1 MKFLSYPRPFWLNLI
16 MIVSSVTLIGIIW
29 ALIAQDIDAISNTYF
44 LGTLVLW
51 IVAVVPA
58 FGEMGG
64 NVKIRLEARKSGKNA
79 KQMINAQEEKYQ
91 RGGKVTFLFGLAG
104 FICFILAFAT
114 LAL

>member
-1 MKFLSYPRPFWLNLI
+1 MKFISSPRPFWLNLI
-16 MIVSSVTLIGIIW
+16 LIVGAVTLIGITW
-29 ALIAQDIDAISNTYF
+29 ALIAQDISAVSNTYF
-44 LGTLVLW
+44 LSTMVLW
-51 IVAVVPA
+51 IVAIVPA

-64 NVKIRLEARKSGKNA
+64 NVKIRVEARKSGKDA

-104 FICFILAFAT
+104 FICFILAFAS

>member
-1 MKFLSYPRPFWLNLI
+1 MKFLSSPRPFWINLVLI
-16 MIVSSVTLIGIIW
+16 IVAVTLIGIIW
-29 ALIAQDIDAISNTYF
+29 SLITQDVGAISNAYF

-64 NVKIRLEARKSGKNA
+64 NVRLRLEARKSGKDA
-79 KQMINAQEEKYQ
+79 KQLINAQEEKYQ

-104 FICFILAFAT
+104 FICFILAFAS